1 MRFIAEFVMRG
12 RLQAIG
18 VCLFG
23 VLVPMMYWLTNA
35 AVSFVILRKGVRE
48 GLFTLLWS
56 CLPIVVLMFV
66 YEESTPMVIL
76 MGILL
81 GSALLAGVLRQTQS
95 WEATLAVA
103 VLIAGLGTFAFEFGA
118 STLMSEIVDQYLR
131 FLNDFRQQL
140 SGDTIGSGNS
150 ALAVLPT
157 SAEAHELLFGSIAL
171 CFAYSMVLFLML
183 GRWWQSELY
192 NQGGFGLEFQNLRLS
207 HGFSV
212 VLIMGLVLTFG
223 LDNLVRWIYLL
234 TMPLF
239 LAAIGFVHWIVK
251 KKKLS
256 SRWLTIFYLMM
267 IFMFQLLAPVLITVA
282 LIDSW
287 FDLRKRI
294 KIDREV
300 E

>member
-1 MRFIAEFVMRG
+1 MRFIAEFAMRG

-23 VLVPMMYWLTNA
+23 VLFPMMYWLTNA
-35 AVSFVILRKGVRE
+35 TVSLVVLRKGTKD
-48 GLFTLLWS
+48 GLLILLWS
-56 CLPIVVLMFV
+56 CLPIIVLMFA
-66 YEESTPMVIL
+66 YEDPIPMVIL

-81 GSALLAGVLRQTQS
+81 GTTLLASVLRQTQS

-103 VLIAGLGTFAFEFGA
+103 VLVAGFGTFVFEFGA

-131 FLNDFRQQL
+131 FLSDFKQQMA
-140 SGDTIGSGNS
+140 GDKVGVQN
-150 ALAVLPT
+150 AVLTVTP
-157 SAEAHELLFGSIAL
+157 AEAHELLFGSIAL
-171 CFAYSMVLFLML
+171 FFAYSMVLFLIL

-207 HGFSV
+207 HGFSIALV
-212 VLIMGLVLTFG
+212 IGLILTFG

-239 LAAIGFVHWIVK
+239 MAAIGFIHWIVN

-256 SRWLTIFYLMM
+256 SSWLTSFYLMM
-267 IFMFQLLAPVLITVA
+267 IFIFQLLAPVLIAVA
-282 LIDSW
+282 LMDSW

-294 KIDREV
+294 KFDREV